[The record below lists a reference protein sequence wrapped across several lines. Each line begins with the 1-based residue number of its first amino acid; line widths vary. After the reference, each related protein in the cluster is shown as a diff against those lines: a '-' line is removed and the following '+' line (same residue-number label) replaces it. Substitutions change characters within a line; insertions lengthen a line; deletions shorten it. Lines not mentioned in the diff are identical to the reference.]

1 MLRHLSKSLSFR
13 CGRLGR
19 SGSEP
24 GRNGY
29 ALIFVKRLGPNF
41 MGFWRVRD
49 GPTGRLVLFLSRQS
63 AVAYAEAQ
71 LVGRR
76 GQVIHE

>member
-1 MLRHLSKSLSFR
+1 
-13 CGRLGR
+13 
-19 SGSEP
+19 
-24 GRNGY
+24 
-29 ALIFVKRLGPNF
+29 
-41 MGFWRVRD
+41 
-49 GPTGRLVLFLSRQS
+49 VLFLSRQS